1 MLDEKIAGEGQ
12 RKSGRG
18 GEDVEGVMG
27 DNGMHR
33 QVLDDAGED
42 RGGLDLS
49 DRRGGGRE
57 RESESEDTSEEDE
70 CTKMWVVTEEQETK
84 DLMMNE
90 SLMRNSKG
98 GFKKGSNGKVTMRSC
113 EVCLLTND

>member
-57 RESESEDTSEEDE
+57 RERARIRQK
-70 CTKMWVVTEEQETK
+70 KMNVQKCEW
-84 DLMMNE
+84 L
-90 SLMRNSKG
+90 LRNKRRR
-98 GFKKGSNGKVTMRSC
+98 T
-113 EVCLLTND
+113 

>member
-1 MLDEKIAGEGQ
+1 
-12 RKSGRG
+12 
-18 GEDVEGVMG
+18 
-27 DNGMHR
+27 
-33 QVLDDAGED
+33 
-42 RGGLDLS
+42 
-49 DRRGGGRE
+49 
-57 RESESEDTSEEDE
+57 
-70 CTKMWVVTEEQETK
+70 MWVVTEEQETK

>member
-1 MLDEKIAGEGQ
+1 
-12 RKSGRG
+12 
-18 GEDVEGVMG
+18 MG

-57 RESESEDTSEEDE
+57 RESEDTSEEDE
-70 CTKMWVVTEEQETK
+70 CTKM
-84 DLMMNE
+84 
-90 SLMRNSKG
+90 
-98 GFKKGSNGKVTMRSC
+98 
-113 EVCLLTND
+113 